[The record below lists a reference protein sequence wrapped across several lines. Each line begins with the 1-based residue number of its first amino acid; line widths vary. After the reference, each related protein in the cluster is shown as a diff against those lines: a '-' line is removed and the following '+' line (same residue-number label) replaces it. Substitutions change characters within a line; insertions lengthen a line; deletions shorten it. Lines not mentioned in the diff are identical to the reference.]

1 MRLCALLVQVVGL
14 ALSIS
19 GSNFL
24 LLSVGAAVAFGPAI
38 DINVLNNF
46 SIEGLQPL
54 LGCQLSVVVSWVV
67 RGGYLL
73 CILATLLLYMHPLRG
88 CLAQMLWP
96 EPDRPH
102 ATSEAGAVQGH
113 GTAIH
118 TAAVSNT
125 EPGVL
130 CSSSGSTATASAA
143 GSGSHPGAVVLPGVA
158 PRSLPAAS
166 SSAQPH
172 QQHPKLEHE
181 GIAEQQQE
189 QQQAEAGPSPSGPQ
203 LWQVLEQATYYPLT
217 YGLLAAMV
225 LVAVLVRN
233 IYQAVSAVGDIA
245 STTQAFIVPGAIAI
259 ALVVQARAQLRA
271 AVTAAAAA
279 LLSHQDDIEATG
291 STIGADPAA
300 ELPGGRGW
308 VMGGVS
314 AGSVLYAAAGATV
327 LLLGLGLFGN
337 GVYERISFV
346 L

>member
-1 MRLCALLVQVVGL
+1 MQVVGL

-19 GSNFL
+19 GGNFL
-24 LLSVGAAVAFGPAI
+24 LLSVGAAVAFGPAT
-38 DINVLNNF
+38 DVNVLNNF

-54 LGCQLSVVVSWVV
+54 LGWQLSVVVSWVV

-88 CLAQMLWP
+88 CLAQMMWP

-102 ATSEAGAVQGH
+102 AAFEEEAVQGH
-113 GTAIH
+113 D
-118 TAAVSNT
+118 TAAVSDT
-125 EPGVL
+125 EPGPF
-130 CSSSGSTATASAA
+130 CSTSGNTTTASAA
-143 GSGSHPGAVVLPGVA
+143 GGGNYQDHGAVMLPGAA
-158 PRSLPAAS
+158 DQSLPAAS
-166 SSAQPH
+166 SSAQLHQQH
-172 QQHPKLEHE
+172 QQHPKLEHK
-181 GIAEQQQE
+181 GIAGQQRQE
-189 QQQAEAGPSPSGPQ
+189 QRQAEAGPSSSGPR

-271 AVTAAAAA
+271 AVAAAAAA
-279 LLSHQDDIEATG
+279 LLSHQDDIEASG
-291 STIGADPAA
+291 STVGADPGAD
-300 ELPGGRGW
+300 LPGGCGRL
-308 VMGGVS
+308 MGGVS
-314 AGSVLYAAAGATV
+314 VGSVLYAAAGATV
-327 LLLGLGLFGN
+327 LMLGLGCFGN
-337 GVYERISFV
+337 GVYERINFV